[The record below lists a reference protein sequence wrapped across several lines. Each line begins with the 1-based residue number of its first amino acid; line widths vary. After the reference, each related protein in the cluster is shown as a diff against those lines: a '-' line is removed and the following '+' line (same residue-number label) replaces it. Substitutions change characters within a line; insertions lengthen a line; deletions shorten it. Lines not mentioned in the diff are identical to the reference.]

1 MGMPMKLTT
10 FGHAGREFLK
20 FRVHRK
26 SVATVKKHA
35 WLLKVL
41 EPLHDRPLSA
51 IKPPEVLKV
60 LRSFESKGK
69 AETARR
75 GSQFVA
81 QVFRYAI
88 GEGWTENNPARDLR
102 GNLEGK
108 ATVSH
113 AGITDPIAFG
123 RFMQMIDTPGYSH
136 TTVYNALRLL
146 ARVALR
152 PGELRKA
159 LWKDVDFLKNEWTI
173 PVEVIKTRNARAV
186 PLLVPLSKQAIE
198 ILKDQQA
205 FSGRGMYVFPGVR
218 PGRPLSDSG
227 MGMALKTAMMI
238 ESKTHVP
245 HGFRTSFSTIM
256 NEAGWDE
263 RVIEACLNHEKK
275 DQVAK
280 IYNRA
285 KFWPERRALMDAWA
299 NKIEELKLEA
309 ALDIGG
315 MT

>member
-1 MGMPMKLTT
+1 MNLTT
-10 FGHAGREFLK
+10 FGQAGHAFLK

-26 SVATVKKHA
+26 SVATIKKHA
-35 WLLKVL
+35 WLLQVL
-41 EPLHDRPLSA
+41 EPLHERPLAA

-60 LRSFESKGK
+60 LRSFEALSKD
-69 AETARR
+69 ETARR
-75 GSQFVA
+75 SAQFVA
-81 QVFRYAI
+81 QVFRFAI

-102 GNLEGK
+102 GSLEGGK
-108 ATVSH
+108 TVSH
-113 AGITDPIAFG
+113 AGITDPIQFG
-123 RFMQMIDTPGYSH
+123 RLMTMIDTPGYSH

-152 PGELRKA
+152 PGELRKG
-159 LWKDVDFLKNEWTI
+159 LWTEVNFLTAEWKI
-173 PVEVIKTRNARAV
+173 PGNRMKMRREFA
-186 PLLVPLSKQAIE
+186 VPLSKQAIE

-205 FSGRGMYVFPGVR
+205 FSGRGMYIFPGVR

-238 ESKTHVP
+238 DSKTHVP

-256 NEAGWDE
+256 NERGWDE
-263 RVIEACLNHEKK
+263 RVIEACLSHEKT

-285 KFWPERRALMDAWA
+285 KFWPERRALMAAWA
-299 NKIEELKLEA
+299 DAIEEMKLQH
-309 ALDIGG
+309 ALDI
-315 MT
+315 T